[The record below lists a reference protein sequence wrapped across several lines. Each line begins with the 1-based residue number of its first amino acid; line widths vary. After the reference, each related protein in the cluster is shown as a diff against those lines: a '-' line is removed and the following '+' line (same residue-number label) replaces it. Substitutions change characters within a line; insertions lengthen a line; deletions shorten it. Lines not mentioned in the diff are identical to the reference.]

1 VALQFIKLLFKTKV
15 IICISLITC
24 LLGVSACGDDVP
36 EPQPKSKAELF
47 AGASLKT
54 WGIEKLVVNDTLI
67 QLTADQLLYAKTYK
81 RDSSFVDTDGLQ
93 GSWNLDANASTLKE
107 TLKLGGSGTL
117 TYKVESLSETALQL
131 RLISDGTNTFN
142 TLYQFRAK

>member
-1 VALQFIKLLFKTKV
+1 MLKTQV
-15 IICISLITC
+15 IICISLITSI
-24 LLGVSACGDDVP
+24 LSISACGGDEP

-47 AGASLKT
+47 AGATLKT

-67 QLTADQLLYAKTYK
+67 QLTPEQQLYAKTYK

-93 GSWNLDANASTLKE
+93 GTWNLDANTSTLKE

-117 TYKVESLSETALQL
+117 TYKVESLSESALQL

>member
-1 VALQFIKLLFKTKV
+1 MFKTQV
-15 IICISLITC
+15 IICISLITSI
-24 LLGVSACGDDVP
+24 LSISACGGDEP

-67 QLTADQLLYAKTYK
+67 QLTPEQLLYTKTYK
-81 RDSSFVDTDGLQ
+81 RDSSFADTDGFQ

-107 TLKLGGSGTL
+107 TLKLGGAGTL
-117 TYKVESLSETALQL
+117 TYKVESLSESALQL

-142 TLYQFRAK
+142 TIYQFRAK